1 MFLGY
6 PPAREVSSLRRA
18 ILGVWSRLGWA
29 LLVCLIALVPCAARA
44 EIPEELRGQ
53 PIMGIRVAGES
64 AQIADPEITGIVL
77 GEPLSR
83 GLVRAAIL
91 KLFESGRWMD
101 VQVEA
106 EPAANGVVL
115 VFYLEPRISLLRVEV
130 RGHAALDEQVVRD
143 ALSLGAGAE
152 VRVDALPALEA
163 NVRSAYAERGYLGA
177 RVALHFRD
185 TDDPSRKVLLV
196 DVDEGQT
203 TRISELRWTTGS
215 LPLGDAVFVA
225 MELSPGDVLDRRA
238 IGDAIL
244 SGERYLR
251 AEHYLEA
258 HIESP
263 VITYRDSGAV
273 LTFPLHLGPHYRIE
287 VRGATPLKATD
298 IAESVLL
305 VDAPLTAELIDA
317 MPARIKDIY
326 AKNGFLHARVRVQR
340 TRQAGGRGLLSV
352 SIDPG
357 AQVEVSVI
365 AFPGARHFEYAFLRE
380 QIESYLEEALPG
392 GGPISTVDS
401 EVVTRAVGGP
411 EPVGVRTVPRPQ
423 EQDPEKTYY
432 APVYTEAIK
441 HISELYQAAGYLS
454 AEVGPASL
462 RMLDRAHASVTIPVV
477 EGPQTLLYGVVL
489 TGQEHIGSQELLLA
503 SGMLRGSPFSY
514 LLLEEA
520 RSRMQELYQ
529 ERGYMFAR
537 IEPSVA
543 FSADRTRAEVT
554 IHIVEGF
561 RVRVGEVIVQGAER
575 TDAEFIRTLLAFK
588 PGDVFRPSMAH
599 ESERNLAV
607 LGVFTGISVRLE
619 EPELPARV
627 KRVFVTLT
635 ERSNQYIDFSAG
647 LSTGQGV
654 RGGFDYGYRNLF
666 GRGVGVSLRVQ
677 FGYQLLLVDPLRQSF
692 NDLLFADR
700 LERNITLGF
709 VMPRPPFLSATRI
722 NLDFVHVRDNEL
734 TFGLDKN
741 GLTLTFTERPW
752 PKVTILEAVDL
763 EHNDVGLF
771 KGQTLQTVIDAAEN
785 MPRVQRLLRVPQ
797 GNTTIWAFRLSVSYD
812 DRDSPFL
819 PTRGFFLSASSEIA
833 STLYVDNP
841 DYRSRYLKLQATGSA
856 YLPLGRSVVLA
867 GQVRVGRIMH
877 IGGSSYTFPNR
888 AFFLGGVDTMRGYF
902 QDSLMPQ
909 DVVDRIFASDAT
921 NALDALTSVVR
932 SGDAFVL
939 VRGELRFPIYGQL
952 GIGLFADL
960 GNLWRDANE
969 MSLHLQPTAGA
980 GLRVSTP
987 VGPIALDYG
996 IVLRRRSRLAEPF
1009 GTLHFSIG
1017 LF

>member
-1 MFLGY
+1 MLALM
-6 PPAREVSSLRRA
+6 PARVL
-18 ILGVWSRLGWA
+18 
-29 LLVCLIALVPCAARA
+29 A
-44 EIPEELRGQ
+44 EIPDELRGQ
-53 PIMGIRVAGES
+53 PVMGIRVAGES
-64 AQIADPEITGIVL
+64 APIADPEISGIVL
-77 GEPLSR
+77 GEPLTR
-83 GLVRAAIL
+83 ALVRTAIY
-91 KLFESGRWMD
+91 KLFESGRWVD

-115 VFYLEPRISLLRVEV
+115 VFYLEPRINLLRVEV
-130 RGHAALDEQVVRD
+130 RGHNELDEQVVRD
-143 ALSLGAGAE
+143 ALSLGAGTE
-152 VRVDALPALEA
+152 IRVDALPALEA
-163 NVRSAYAERGYLGA
+163 NVRAAYAERGFLGA

-185 TDDPSRKVLLV
+185 TDDPSQKVLLV
-196 DVDEGQT
+196 DVDEGVT
-203 TRISELRWTTGS
+203 TRISELRWSTGP
-215 LPLGDAVFVA
+215 LPLGDAAFEA
-225 MELSPGDVLDRRA
+225 MGLSPGDVLDRRK
-238 IGDAIL
+238 ISDAML

-251 AEHYLEA
+251 AQHYLEA
-258 HIESP
+258 HIASP
-263 VITYRDSGAV
+263 VITYRDSAAV
-273 LTFPLHLGPHYRIE
+273 LTFPLHLGPHYKIE

-298 IAESVLL
+298 IAEAVLL

-317 MPARIKDIY
+317 MPERVKDIY
-326 AKNGFLHARVRVQR
+326 AKNGFLNARVRVQR
-340 TRQAGGRGLLSV
+340 VHQSGGRGLLSV
-352 SIDPG
+352 DIDPG
-357 AQVEVSVI
+357 VQVEVALI
-365 AFPGARHFEYAFLRE
+365 TFPGANHFESEFLHE
-380 QIESYLEEALPG
+380 QIESYLDEALPG
-392 GGPISTVDS
+392 SGPINTVDS
-401 EVVTRAVGGP
+401 EVVTRVVAGP
-411 EPVGVRTVPRPQ
+411 QPVPTRSVPRPQ
-423 EQDPEKTYY
+423 EQDPDKTYY

-441 HISELYQAAGYLS
+441 HITELYQAAGYLS

-462 RMLDRAHASVTIPVV
+462 RMLDRTHASVNIPVV

-489 TGQEHIGSQELLLA
+489 NGQEHVGSQELLLA
-503 SGMLRGSPFSY
+503 SGMQRGAPFSY

-520 RSRMQELYQ
+520 RTRMQELYQ
-529 ERGYMFAR
+529 ERGYMFVR
-537 IEPSVA
+537 IEPGIA

-554 IHIVEGF
+554 FHIVEGF
-561 RVRVGEVIVQGAER
+561 RVKIGDVIVQGAER
-575 TDAEFIRTLLAFK
+575 TDARFLRTLLAFK
-588 PGDVFRPSMAH
+588 PGDIFRPSLAH

-607 LGVFTGISVRLE
+607 LGVFTGIAVRLE
-619 EPELPARV
+619 EPDLPARV
-627 KRVFVTLT
+627 KRVFITLT

-692 NDLLFADR
+692 DDLLFADR

-709 VMPRPPFLSATRI
+709 VVPQPPFLSATRI

-741 GLTLTFTERPW
+741 GLTLTFTETPW
-752 PKVTILEAVDL
+752 PKVTVLEAIDL

-771 KGQTLQTVIDAAEN
+771 KGQTLQTVIDAAAN

-797 GNTTIWAFRLSVSYD
+797 GNTTIWAFRLSISYD
-812 DRDSPFL
+812 ERDSPFL

-841 DYRSRYLKLQATGSA
+841 EYRSRYLKLQVTGSA

-867 GQVRVGRIMH
+867 TQVRVGRIMH
-877 IGGSSYTFPNR
+877 LGGSTFTFPNR
-888 AFFLGGVDTMRGYF
+888 AFFLGGVDTLRGYY

-909 DVVDRIFASDAT
+909 DVVDRIFGSNAT
-921 NALDALTSVVR
+921 NAVDALTSVVR

-939 VRGELRFPIYGQL
+939 LRAELRFPIYGQL
-952 GIGLFADL
+952 GIGLFADV

-969 MSLHLQPTAGA
+969 MSFRLQPTAGA

-996 IVLRRRSRLAEPF
+996 IVLRRRPDLAEPF

>member
-1 MFLGY
+1 MLALM
-6 PPAREVSSLRRA
+6 PARVL
-18 ILGVWSRLGWA
+18 
-29 LLVCLIALVPCAARA
+29 A
-44 EIPEELRGQ
+44 EIPDELRGQ
-53 PIMGIRVAGES
+53 PVMGIRVAGES
-64 AQIADPEITGIVL
+64 APIAADPEISGIVL
-77 GEPLSR
+77 GEPLTR
-83 GLVRAAIL
+83 ALVRTAIY
-91 KLFESGRWMD
+91 KLFESGRWVD

-115 VFYLEPRISLLRVEV
+115 VFYLEPRINLLRVEV
-130 RGHAALDEQVVRD
+130 RGHNALDEQAVRD
-143 ALSLGAGAE
+143 ALSLGAGKE
-152 VRVDALPALEA
+152 IRVDALPALET
-163 NVRSAYAERGYLGA
+163 NVRAAYAERGFLGA

-185 TDDPSRKVLLV
+185 TDDPSQKVLLV
-196 DVDEGQT
+196 DVDEGET
-203 TRISELRWTTGS
+203 TRISELRWSTGP
-215 LPLGDAVFVA
+215 LPLGDAAFEA
-225 MELSPGDVLDRRA
+225 MGLSPGDVLDRRK
-238 IGDAIL
+238 ISDAIL

-251 AEHYLEA
+251 AQHYLEA
-258 HIESP
+258 HISSP
-263 VITYRDSGAV
+263 VITYRDSAAV

-298 IAESVLL
+298 IAEEVLL

-317 MPARIKDIY
+317 MPERVKDIY

-340 TRQAGGRGLLSV
+340 VHQSGGRGLLSV
-352 SIDPG
+352 IIDPG
-357 AQVEVSVI
+357 VQVEVALI
-365 AFPGARHFEYAFLRE
+365 TFPGASHFESEFLHE
-380 QIESYLEEALPG
+380 QIESYLDEALPG
-392 GGPISTVDS
+392 SGPINTVDS
-401 EVVTRAVGGP
+401 EVVTRVVAGP
-411 EPVGVRTVPRPQ
+411 QPVATRSVPRPQ
-423 EQDPEKTYY
+423 EQAPEKTYY
-432 APVYTEAIK
+432 APVYAEAIK
-441 HISELYQAAGYLS
+441 HITELYQAAGYLS

-462 RMLDRAHASVTIPVV
+462 RMLDGAHASVNIPVV

-489 TGQEHIGSQELLLA
+489 NGQEHIGSQELLLA
-503 SGMLRGSPFSY
+503 SGMQRGAPFSY

-520 RSRMQELYQ
+520 RTRMQELYQ
-529 ERGYMFAR
+529 ERGYMFVR
-537 IEPSVA
+537 IEPGIA

-554 IHIVEGF
+554 FHIVEGF
-561 RVRVGEVIVQGAER
+561 RVKIGDVVVQGAER
-575 TDAEFIRTLLAFK
+575 TDARFLRTLLSFK
-588 PGDVFRPSMAH
+588 PGDIFRPSLAH

-607 LGVFTGISVRLE
+607 LGVFTGIAVRLE
-619 EPELPARV
+619 EPDLPARV
-627 KRVFVTLT
+627 KRVFITLT

-666 GRGVGVSLRVQ
+666 G
-677 FGYQLLLVDPLRQSF
+677 
-692 NDLLFADR
+692 
-700 LERNITLGF
+700 LGF
-709 VMPRPPFLSATRI
+709 VVPQPPFLSATRI

-741 GLTLTFTERPW
+741 GLTLTFTETPW
-752 PKVTILEAVDL
+752 PKVTVLEAIDL

-771 KGQTLQTVIDAAEN
+771 KGQTLQTVIDAAAN

-797 GNTTIWAFRLSVSYD
+797 GNTTIWAFRLSISYD
-812 DRDSPFL
+812 ERDSPFL

-841 DYRSRYLKLQATGSA
+841 EYRSRYLKLQVTGSA

-867 GQVRVGRIMH
+867 AQVRVGRIMH
-877 IGGSSYTFPNR
+877 LGGSTFTFPNR
-888 AFFLGGVDTMRGYF
+888 AFFLGGVDTMRGYY

-909 DVVDRIFASDAT
+909 DVVDRIFGPDAT
-921 NALDALTSVVR
+921 NQVDALTSVVR

-939 VRGELRFPIYGQL
+939 FRGELRFPIYGQL
-952 GIGLFADL
+952 GIGLFADV

-969 MSLHLQPTAGA
+969 MSFHLQPTAGA

-996 IVLRRRSRLAEPF
+996 VVLRRRPDLAEPF

>member
-1 MFLGY
+1 MPGRVL
-6 PPAREVSSLRRA
+6 
-18 ILGVWSRLGWA
+18 
-29 LLVCLIALVPCAARA
+29 A

-53 PIMGIRVAGES
+53 PVMGIRVAGES
-64 AQIADPEITGIVL
+64 AQIADPEISGIVL
-77 GEPLSR
+77 GEPLTR
-83 GLVRAAIL
+83 ALVRSAIF
-91 KLFESGRWMD
+91 KLFESGRWVD

-106 EPAANGVVL
+106 EPAADGVVL
-115 VFYLEPRISLLRVEV
+115 VFYLEPRISLRRVEV
-130 RGHAALDEQVVRD
+130 RGHDQLDEQVVRD
-143 ALSLGAGAE
+143 ALSLGAGTE

-163 NVRSAYAERGYLGA
+163 NVRKAYAERGFLGA
-177 RVALHFRD
+177 RIALHFRD
-185 TDDPSRKVLLV
+185 TDDPSQKVLLV
-196 DVDEGQT
+196 DVDEGET
-203 TRISELRWTTGS
+203 TRISELRWTTGA
-215 LPLGDAVFVA
+215 PLGDAVFEA
-225 MELSPGDVLDRRA
+225 MGMAPGDVLDRRT
-238 IGDAIL
+238 ISDAIL

-298 IAESVLL
+298 IAETVLL

-317 MPARIKDIY
+317 MPERIKDIY
-326 AKNGFLHARVRVQR
+326 AKNGFLNARVRVQR
-340 TRQAGGRGLLSV
+340 VGQSGGRGLLSV
-352 SIDPG
+352 TIDPG
-357 AQVEVSVI
+357 LQVEVAVI
-365 AFPGARHFEYAFLRE
+365 TFPGAHHFQTEFLRE
-380 QIESYLEEALPG
+380 QVESYLDEALPG
-392 GGPISTVDS
+392 GGPITTVDS
-401 EVVTRAVGGP
+401 EVISRAIAGPQPVPTRS
-411 EPVGVRTVPRPQ
+411 VPRPQ

-432 APVYTEAIK
+432 APVYSEAIK
-441 HISELYQAAGYLS
+441 HITELYQAAGYLA

-462 RMLDRAHASVTIPVV
+462 RMLDGAHATVNIPIV

-489 TGQEHIGSQELLLA
+489 TGQEHIGAQELLLA
-503 SGMLRGSPFSY
+503 TGMQRGAPFSY

-529 ERGYMFAR
+529 ERGYMFVR
-537 IEPSVA
+537 IEPGVA

-554 IHIVEGF
+554 FHVVEGF
-561 RVRVGEVIVQGAER
+561 RVKVGDVVVQGAER
-575 TDAEFIRTLLAFK
+575 TDPAFIRTLLAFK
-588 PGDVFRPSMAH
+588 SGDVFRPSLAH
-599 ESERNLAV
+599 ESERSLAV
-607 LGVFTGISVRLE
+607 LGVFTGIAVRLE
-619 EPELPARV
+619 EPDLPARV

-666 GRGVGVSLRVQ
+666 GRGVGLSLRVQ

-692 NDLLFADR
+692 DDLLFADR

-709 VMPRPPFLSATRI
+709 VMPRPPFFSSTRV
-722 NLDFVHVRDNEL
+722 NLDLVHVRDNEL

-741 GLTLTFTERPW
+741 GLTLTFTETPW
-752 PKVTILEAVDL
+752 PKVTVLEAIDL

-771 KGQTLQTVIDAAEN
+771 KGQTLQTVIDAAAN
-785 MPRVQRLLRVPQ
+785 MPRVQRLLRVPT
-797 GNTTIWAFRLSVSYD
+797 GNTTIVAFRLSVSYD
-812 DRDSPFL
+812 ERDSPFL
-819 PTRGFFLSASSEIA
+819 PTRGFFLSASGEVA
-833 STLYVDNP
+833 STLYVDSP
-841 DYRSRYLKLQATGSA
+841 EYRSRYLKLQVTGSG
-856 YLPLGRSVVLA
+856 YIPLWRSVVLA
-867 GQVRVGRIMH
+867 GQVRVGRILH
-877 IGGSSYTFPNR
+877 LGGSTYTFPNR
-888 AFFLGGVDTMRGYF
+888 AFFLGGVDTMRGYY

-909 DVVDRIFASDAT
+909 DVVDGIFANGLNT
-921 NALDALTSVVR
+921 LDALTSVVR

-939 VRGELRFPIYGQL
+939 LRGELRFPVWGPL
-952 GIGLFADL
+952 GIGLFADF

-969 MSLHLQPTAGA
+969 MSLVLQPTAGA

-996 IVLRRRSRLAEPF
+996 IVLWRRSVVQEPF